1 MKRAFNHIA
10 ADEVKIGSIDLS
22 DILRQ
27 QGLNSVKANP
37 SKKFYV
43 RTIPLPWVMKVTALR
58 GKSAAVGIVL
68 WYLSGVS
75 KKSTVILSGVQLKK
89 FGIHR
94 LAGSRALKWLEL
106 AALVRV
112 ERKDN
117 KSPRVTIL
125 EV

>member
-1 MKRAFNHIA
+1 MKRGFNHIA

-22 DILRQ
+22 EILRE
-27 QGLNSVKANP
+27 QGINSVKVNP

-43 RTIPLPWVMKVTALR
+43 RTIPLSWAMKVTALG
-58 GKSAAVGIVL
+58 GKSAAVAIVL

-75 KKSTVILSGVQLKK
+75 KKSTVILSGVQLKR

-94 LAGSRALKWLEL
+94 LAGSRALERLEL

-112 ERKDN
+112 ERHGN